1 MEVSSL
7 ETVPEEEMPDDV
19 EDGMIS
25 LPRPN
30 ETAGLLADDDE
41 IRPLPMDSERGR
53 TVHLIVST
61 LVFLVLMCGIPS
73 VIIAVCMHRIAEANA
88 RHTM

>member
-7 ETVPEEEMPDDV
+7 GTVPEEQAPDDV
-19 EDGMIS
+19 EDGVIS

-30 ETAGLLADDDE
+30 ETAGLLDDDE
-41 IRPLPMDSERGR
+41 EVRPFPMDSERGR
-53 TVHLIVST
+53 PVHLIVST

-73 VIIAVCMHRIAEANA
+73 VIIAVCMHMKAEANA
-88 RHTM
+88 KHSM